1 MVVISGSCGE
11 CPGPFGNGRGFRSIL
26 FQLQA
31 IDATLY
37 HDRFRVGSVT
47 TATIFIF
54 AVAVVLTATAT
65 TITADVFTLYQ
76 TIGRNGPSLLCDLV
90 RMWQVTV
97 GIMFPFEATR
107 GMDRCTVQ
115 QSGHENGVPHGADGQ
130 NRHDPRYTDIV
141 GMYRGYRIGWPW

>member
-1 MVVISGSCGE
+1 M
-11 CPGPFGNGRGFRSIL
+11 
-26 FQLQA
+26 
-31 IDATLY
+31 Y
-37 HDRFRVGSVT
+37 HDRFRVGSAT

-54 AVAVVLTATAT
+54 AIAVALSTTT
-65 TITADVFTLYQ
+65 TITAAADVFALYQ
-76 TIGRNGPSLLCDLV
+76 TIGRNGPSLLCDLI

-141 GMYRGYRIGWPW
+141 GMYRGYCIGWPW